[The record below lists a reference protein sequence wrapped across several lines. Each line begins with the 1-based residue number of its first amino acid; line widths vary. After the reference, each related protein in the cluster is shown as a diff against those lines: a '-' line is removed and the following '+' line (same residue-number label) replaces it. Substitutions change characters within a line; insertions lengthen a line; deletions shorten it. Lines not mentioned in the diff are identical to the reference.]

1 MKSQLK
7 RYSMLELIKFQY
19 LTSAVGIL
27 RDEKRCH
34 CTGHNPKPYNGCLL
48 YNCSDKGK
56 EGIGRKLTPDMP
68 VLCHYTH
75 GVSLCLCCV
84 IMSMQTK
91 VFVLWN
97 AFDHDPCSQTWVLF
111 CVSCQCVTFV
121 IDKEKEGEG
130 ENSDL
135 VFLYHN
141 INNISASSITK
152 KDKYYSQTKHV
163 NICYHFIHHTV
174 QKGLSHIEHVP
185 IDNMATD
192 LFMKGLPPHKVLCL
206 NTMVWLCSA

>member
-1 MKSQLK
+1 MLWGSFAYVNRRREKKEVTLHLSVSGFILDVGCHCSCHPVRATLMMKPQLK

-91 VFVLWN
+91 VFVL
-97 AFDHDPCSQTWVLF
+97 
-111 CVSCQCVTFV
+111 
-121 IDKEKEGEG
+121 
-130 ENSDL
+130 
-135 VFLYHN
+135 
-141 INNISASSITK
+141 
-152 KDKYYSQTKHV
+152 
-163 NICYHFIHHTV
+163 
-174 QKGLSHIEHVP
+174 
-185 IDNMATD
+185 
-192 LFMKGLPPHKVLCL
+192 
-206 NTMVWLCSA
+206 